1 MLQIGAAYYVVRRH
15 RSAVAIARLS
25 LQSWASIA
33 EIAAA
38 IVVVLSILYVGR
50 ELDQNARATQN
61 ESWIGINEL
70 FVELD
75 LTEATD
81 PELSRFVLAAE
92 LTPQK
97 VTPLEFWRFSRLA
110 QARLGVFEMS
120 FLARENE
127 TLGDYNWKG
136 VEGFIAATVCKPGY
150 RLFWADVNDGKDVYH
165 PDFVSYINGV
175 MEACQPYAHT
185 K

>member
-1 MLQIGAAYYVVRRH
+1 M
-15 RSAVAIARLS
+15 ARLS

-38 IVVVLSILYVGR
+38 IVVVLSILYVGS
-50 ELDQNARATQN
+50 ELEQNARATRS

-70 FVELD
+70 LVQLD

-81 PELSRFVLAAE
+81 PELSRFVLTAE
-92 LTPQK
+92 STPEQ
-97 VTPLEFWRFSRLA
+97 VSPAEFWKFSRLA
-110 QARLGVFEMS
+110 QARLGVFELS
-120 FLARENE
+120 FLSLKNE

-136 VEGFIAATVCKPGY
+136 VESYIAATVCKPGY
-150 RLFWADVNDGKDVYH
+150 RRFWADVNDGQDVYH

-175 MEACQPYAHT
+175 IGACQPRAHSR
-185 K
+185 